1 VRPTVTGFVS
11 QAPAMLQPMTERQA
25 QILRFIH
32 SFQVEHRYPPTIRD
46 ICEAF
51 KIRSP
56 NGVMCHLRALER
68 KGQIVRDEKVSR
80 GIRLLVA

>member
-1 VRPTVTGFVS
+1 
-11 QAPAMLQPMTERQA
+11 MLQSMTERQA
-25 QILRFIH
+25 QILRFIR
-32 SFQVEHRYPPTIRD
+32 SFQIDHGYPPTIRD

-51 KIRSP
+51 EIRSP

-68 KGQIVRDEKVSR
+68 KGRIVRDEKVSR